1 MGYNNDMKSIIAEII
16 NGDKKAVRTFYL
28 AYSPKILSY
37 LQKRLPR
44 REDAQEIMQDVF
56 LDALDSLPLLR
67 NRDNVLPYLYRIA
80 HNKSVDFYRKKKI
93 KSLLL
98 SQFPLL
104 EQLRNEMHEPEF
116 IYEKQKIRERIEK
129 AFNLLSEK
137 YQIVLR
143 LHYEDGMK
151 VKEIAE
157 KLRLTFKA
165 TESLLFRA
173 RQQFIRIYTEIATVA
188 YAPSR

>member
-1 MGYNNDMKSIIAEII
+1 MYNSYMTSIIDAII
-16 NGDKKAVRTFYL
+16 EGDKKAVRIFYST
-28 AYSPKILSY
+28 YSPRILSY
-37 LQKRLPR
+37 LQRRLPR

-67 NRDNVLPYLYRIA
+67 NKENVLPYLYRIA
-80 HNKSVDFYRKKKI
+80 HNKTVDFYRKKKI
-93 KSLLL
+93 KSLLF

-104 EQLRNEMHEPEF
+104 EHLRNEIHEPEF
-116 IYEKQKIRERIEK
+116 IYEKQKIHERMEK
-129 AFNLLSEK
+129 TFNLISEK

-143 LHYEDGMK
+143 LHYEEGLK

-157 KLRLTFKA
+157 KLRLSFKA

-173 RQQFIRIYTEIATVA
+173 RQQFIRIYTQIATVA

>member
-1 MGYNNDMKSIIAEII
+1 MTSIIDAII
-16 NGDKKAVRTFYL
+16 QGDKKAIRTFYL

-37 LQKRLPR
+37 LQRRLPR
-44 REDAQEIMQDVF
+44 NEDAQEIMQDVF
-56 LDALDSLPLLR
+56 LDALDSLPLIR
-67 NRDNVLPYLYRIA
+67 NTNSVLPYLYRIA

-93 KSLLL
+93 KSLLF

-104 EQLRNEMHEPEF
+104 ESIRNEVHEPEF
-116 IYEKQKIRERIEK
+116 IYEKQKIHERIEK
-129 AFNLLSEK
+129 AFNVLSEK

-143 LHYEDGMK
+143 LHYEEGLK

-157 KLRLTFKA
+157 KLRLSFKA

-173 RQQFIRIYTEIATVA
+173 RQQFIKA
-188 YAPSR
+188 YSLSL

>member
-1 MGYNNDMKSIIAEII
+1 MYNSHMTSIIDAII
-16 NGDKKAVRTFYL
+16 NGDKRAVRTFYVT
-28 AYSPKILSY
+28 YSPKILSY

-44 REDAQEIMQDVF
+44 KEDAQEIMQDVF
-56 LDALDSLPLLR
+56 LDALDSLPLIR
-67 NRDNVLPYLYRIA
+67 NKENILPYLYRVA

-93 KSLLL
+93 KSLLF

-104 EQLRNEMHEPEF
+104 EQLRNEVHEPEF

-129 AFNLLSEK
+129 AFQLLSEK

-143 LHYEDGMK
+143 LHYEEGMK
-151 VKEIAE
+151 VKEIAY
-157 KLRLTFKA
+157 KLRLSFKA

-173 RQQFIRIYTEIATVA
+173 RQQFIKA
-188 YAPSR
+188 YSLSL